1 MTIGINIFKGG
12 KMKKIVLLMLLL
24 LVISLDWLYAG
35 DTVKAA
41 PVRMKPALL
50 VIDIQNAYLPYM
62 DDKDKK
68 MGMEMINYYIE
79 LFRANGFPV
88 VRVYHTDLKTGPK
101 PDSEPFEFPKTVA
114 ILPEDGKIIK
124 NYPSAFKKT
133 ELDKLLKAKGCN
145 TLFLC
150 GLSAVGCVLATY
162 HGAQDLDYE
171 VFMLKDALIS
181 HDSALT
187 KAVQE
192 ICKVIDYYALK
203 LLLENTRT

>member
-1 MTIGINIFKGG
+1 
-12 KMKKIVLLMLLL
+12 MKKIVFLILLL
-24 LVISLDWLYAG
+24 LVFSLAWLH
-35 DTVKAA
+35 AA
-41 PVRMKPALL
+41 DPVNPAPAKIKPALL

-62 DDKDKK
+62 DEKDKK
-68 MGMEMINYYIE
+68 MGMEVINYLIA

-88 VRVYHTDLKTGPK
+88 IRVYHTDLKGGPK
-101 PDSEPFEFPKTVA
+101 PGSEEFEFPKTVA
-114 ILPEDGKIIK
+114 VLPDDAQIVK

-133 ELDKLLKAKGCN
+133 ELDKILKAKGCN

-162 HGAQDLDYE
+162 HGAMDLDYD

-181 HDSALT
+181 HDATLT

-192 ICKVIDYYALK
+192 ICKTIDYYALK
-203 LLLENTRT
+203 LVLENVK

>member
-1 MTIGINIFKGG
+1 
-12 KMKKIVLLMLLL
+12 MKKIVLLILLL
-24 LVISLDWLYAG
+24 LVLSLTWLAAA
-35 DTVKAA
+35 DAAKAVPA
-41 PVRMKPALL
+41 AKIKPALL

-62 DDKDKK
+62 DEKDKK
-68 MGMEMINYYIE
+68 TGMEMINYFIA

-88 VRVYHTDLKTGPK
+88 IRVYHTDLKTGPK
-101 PDSEPFEFPKTVA
+101 PDSEEFAFPKTVA
-114 ILPEDGKIIK
+114 ILPDDAMVIK

-162 HGAQDLDYE
+162 HGAMDLDYE
-171 VFMLKDALIS
+171 AFMLKDALIS
-181 HDSALT
+181 HDAALT

-192 ICKVIDYYALK
+192 ICKTIDYYALK
-203 LLLENTRT
+203 LVLESVR